1 MKYDN
6 AQGVRIWNASAAGI
20 GAGVVVTMGKIN
32 LNGMQRTRG
41 SVTQDAAGTLVINQY
56 ALPTDT
62 TPAASFTVTVDPD
75 QPPFRYTWDVIVI
88 HPYVEITFTNG
99 GAPSTF
105 FRASALALPT

>member
-1 MKYDN
+1 VRFDN
-6 AQGVRIWNASAAGI
+6 AQAVRIWNASAAGI
-20 GAGVVVTMGKIN
+20 GAAAVVTMGKIN
-32 LNGMQRTRG
+32 LTGMQRTRG
-41 SVTQDAAGTLVINQY
+41 SVTQDVAGTLVINQY
-56 ALPTDT
+56 ALPADT
-62 TPAASFTVTVDPD
+62 VPAASFSVPVDVA